1 LHDVSLWGS
10 DGVEIAGV
18 GAENSLDAMIRCK
31 TVPFFYLRRVE
42 KATLLWEARRRSG
55 INAAQT
61 WEKVAEGHLEPYAL
75 S

>member
-1 LHDVSLWGS
+1 
-10 DGVEIAGV
+10 
-18 GAENSLDAMIRCK
+18 
-31 TVPFFYLRRVE
+31 VE